1 MVITENKLIVYKNN
15 LWLCPN
21 WLVKKVRGQ
30 IVKNGTEIW
39 LSQIFCLN
47 LPESF
52 GELGQTVGS
61 GLGQTVGSRV
71 SGLGS
76 RVKKCWVGWVKT
88 VSGLGSAVTGSFF
101 RLCLIVAAAAAAAAT
116 VAPLL
121 LPPLFSKS
129 TAAR

>member
-52 GELGQTVGS
+52 GSNRWVR
-61 GLGQTVGSRV
+61 SRSNRWV

-88 VSGLGSAVTGSFF
+88 VSGLGSKNVGSVWKKPFFAVD
-101 RLCLIVAAAAAAAAT
+101 
-116 VAPLL
+116 
-121 LPPLFSKS
+121 
-129 TAAR
+129 